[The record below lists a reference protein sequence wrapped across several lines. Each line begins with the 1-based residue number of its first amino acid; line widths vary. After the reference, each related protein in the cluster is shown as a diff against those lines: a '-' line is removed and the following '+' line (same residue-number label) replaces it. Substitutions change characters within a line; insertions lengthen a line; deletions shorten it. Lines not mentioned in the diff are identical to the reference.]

1 NDQLIL
7 RGERPSPR
15 PPERSDCCLDDPE
28 RSRMHMMEI
37 DHGPFHR
44 ALEMPERVVSDQIKA
59 CYRNG
64 FLWVKMP
71 KGDGAQ

>member
-1 NDQLIL
+1 
-7 RGERPSPR
+7 
-15 PPERSDCCLDDPE
+15 
-28 RSRMHMMEI
+28 MHMMEI